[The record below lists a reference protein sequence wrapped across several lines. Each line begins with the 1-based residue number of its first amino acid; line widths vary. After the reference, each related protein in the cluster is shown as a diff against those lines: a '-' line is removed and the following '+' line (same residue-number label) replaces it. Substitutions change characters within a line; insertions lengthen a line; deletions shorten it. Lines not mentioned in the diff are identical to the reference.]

1 MLTCS
6 GCARAHA
13 QTDKKNLG
21 AKAMLA
27 EIKEIG
33 EKRRAGEAA
42 SLSAVF
48 SSSAPFGSRLHAD
61 LTFNYSNRR
70 AGHFCPVGVLSLM
83 MPARMSGT
91 SCTASV

>member
-1 MLTCS
+1 MH
-6 GCARAHA
+6 ARA

-42 SLSAVF
+42 SMSAV
-48 SSSAPFGSRLHAD
+48 SGSSAPFGSRLHAD

-70 AGHFCPVGVLSLM
+70 AAMNPEPYM
-83 MPARMSGT
+83 
-91 SCTASV
+91 

>member
-1 MLTCS
+1 MLVLSIAAALTDLLTTPL
-6 GCARAHA
+6 RA

-42 SLSAVF
+42 SLAVVF

-61 LTFNYSNRR
+61 LTFNYSDRR
-70 AGHFCPVGVLSLM
+70 APCQG
-83 MPARMSGT
+83 
-91 SCTASV
+91 